1 MTAGIPSDMQRTA
14 LVSLVA
20 HVVALVALTTVPLT
34 NIPPR
39 GASTI
44 EVLLVSPSAPPRV
57 EQAPVPQLKPAP
69 PKSATT
75 MPKVATATPSPKA
88 ALLQKHLQE
97 ITVPKD
103 VVSVLPAQK
112 TSKGQPKPAS
122 AVLAEPRMGKEVPQ
136 AQTQPLSPK
145 PPSSRDLAEALRKAE

>member
-1 MTAGIPSDMQRTA
+1 MTAGIPSDMRRPA

-20 HVVALVALTTVPLT
+20 HVAALVALTTVPLT
-34 NIPPR
+34 KIPPR

-44 EVLLVSPSAPPRV
+44 EVLLVSPSAPAQV

-69 PKSATT
+69 PHAPPKTATT
-75 MPKVATATPSPKA
+75 TPKVATATPSPKA

-103 VVSVLPAQK
+103 VVPVLPAEK
-112 TSKGQPKPAS
+112 TSKSQPKPATP
-122 AVLAEPRMGKEVPQ
+122 ALAKPRVEQEAPQ
-136 AQTQPLSPK
+136 AQDRKSTRLN
-145 PPSSRDLAEALRKAE
+145 SSHVAISY